1 MDDAANERRPARVVY
16 STSRGAVCPGCGWPA
31 GSCRCATESKIA
43 NEPVPDRLT
52 ARLRIEKKGR
62 GGKTVTLVEGLPR
75 NTELLET
82 LARDLK
88 RACGVGGSVVEG
100 AVELQGDLR
109 ERLREVLTRRGMTV
123 RG

>member
-1 MDDAANERRPARVVY
+1 V
-16 STSRGAVCPGCGWPA
+16 
-31 GSCRCATESKIA
+31 
-43 NEPVPDRLT
+43 T

-75 NTELLET
+75 NAAFLEA

-88 RACGVGGSVVEG
+88 RACGAGGAVVEG
-100 AVELQGDLR
+100 SIELQGDLR
-109 ERLREVLTRRGMTV
+109 ERLREVLAKRGMLV